1 MIVNLVRG
9 SAGRGGP
16 RRQRRIE
23 VDTEGRSVMKVF
35 TKGLIIVGAAAFA
48 LVLLP
53 GMSAAQGVLYVQDNK
68 VGIGTATP
76 DRLLKVEGTDQTTTR
91 VQVSN
96 TNAAT
101 AQRILFKLENNGPTN
116 FAISNTANAAQ
127 WTFAVTNSG
136 FVISKDGSG
145 VQEMVVVGGGNM
157 TIAGTL
163 NQLSDVNAKQDF
175 EPLDSSDV
183 LAKVAALP
191 MSEWSFKNDGPG
203 VRHVGPMAQD
213 FRAAFGLGVDE
224 RHITALDAAG
234 VALAAIQ
241 GLQKENAALAAEND
255 ELRQRLDRVE
265 ALVSSLAN

>member
-1 MIVNLVRG
+1 
-9 SAGRGGP
+9 
-16 RRQRRIE
+16 
-23 VDTEGRSVMKVF
+23 MKVF
-35 TKGLIIVGAAAFA
+35 TKGLIIGGAAVFA

-53 GMSAAQGVLYVQDNK
+53 GVSAAQGVLYVQDNK

-76 DRLLKVEGTDQTTTR
+76 DRLLKVEGTDQSTTR
-91 VQVSN
+91 VQVNN

-101 AQRILFKLENNGPTN
+101 ATRILFKLENNGPTN

-127 WTFAVTNSG
+127 WTFAVTNTG

-145 VQEMVVVGGGNM
+145 VQEMIVTGGGNM

-163 NQLSDVNAKQDF
+163 NELSDVNAKEGF
-175 EPLDSSDV
+175 EALNSTDV
-183 LAKVAALP
+183 LSKVAALP
-191 MSEWSFKNDGPG
+191 LAEWSYKSDGSQI
-203 VRHVGPMAQD
+203 RHAGPMAQD
-213 FRAAFGLGVDE
+213 FHAAFGLGADE

-255 ELRQRLDRVE
+255 ELRQRLERVE